1 VKVVNH
7 RAAPDDLP
15 ALAAADGRAFG
26 FHHTSQDLDDFRR
39 LYEPERFLLAR
50 DPADGG
56 IVGVTGSFTFDV
68 TMPGGRPLATQG
80 VTWVSVAV
88 THRRQGVLRGLLEQQ
103 HREFAEE
110 GLALSVLTAS
120 EGGIYGRFGYGQ
132 AGRERTVRIDRR
144 LARMRP
150 DARVAGD
157 VRQVDTERV
166 RALAPDVH
174 RRWAALTPGAVSR
187 NDNWWDVLLL
197 DREHDRDG
205 GTPLFHLLHP
215 DGYASYRIHHDDR
228 LCQVVDFFA
237 ATDEAHA
244 ALWRTLLSLDL
255 IHTITSSS
263 CPVDDPLPFLLQD
276 PRRVETSGIADGLWA
291 RILDVEA
298 VLGARPYAVELDVVL
313 DVADPFLGLGGRF
326 RLCGGPDGASCV
338 RVDSAADAH
347 LDIATL
353 GALAFGTHR
362 ATTLARAGLV
372 TAEAPV
378 LRRVDAAFTADRE
391 VRHGTHF

>member
-1 VKVVNH
+1 
-7 RAAPDDLP
+7 
-15 ALAAADGRAFG
+15 
-26 FHHTSQDLDDFRR
+26 
-39 LYEPERFLLAR
+39 
-50 DPADGG
+50 
-56 IVGVTGSFTFDV
+56 
-68 TMPGGRPLATQG
+68 
-80 VTWVSVAV
+80 
-88 THRRQGVLRGLLEQQ
+88 
-103 HREFAEE
+103 
-110 GLALSVLTAS
+110 
-120 EGGIYGRFGYGQ
+120 
-132 AGRERTVRIDRR
+132 
-144 LARMRP
+144 
-150 DARVAGD
+150 
-157 VRQVDTERV
+157 

-187 NDNWWDVLLL
+187 NDSWWDVLLL
-197 DREHDRDG
+197 DREHDRDD

-228 LCQVVDFFA
+228 LCRVVDFFA

-255 IHTITSSS
+255 IHTVTASS
-263 CPVDDPLPFLLQD
+263 CPVDDPLPFLLED

-298 VLGARPYAVELDVVL
+298 VLAARPYAVELDVVL

-326 RLCGGPDGASCV
+326 RLCGGPDGANCV

-378 LRRVDAAFTADRE
+378 PRRLDAAFTADRE